1 MIFVDGTDEILYSED
16 GCTQGDPIA
25 MLLYGVGVKPLFV
38 VVKEKVAE
46 VFSSKSE
53 KLFQVL
59 FVDDS
64 SAAGKLK
71 TVLAWVKAL
80 VKEGPNMATT
90 LSRPRVFWW

>member
-1 MIFVDGTDEILYSED
+1 MAQSCPLHLQRLGYKMIFVDGTDEILYSED

-46 VFSSKSE
+46 VFSDKGG

-59 FVDDS
+59 F
-64 SAAGKLK
+64 AGILC
-71 TVLAWVKAL
+71 
-80 VKEGPNMATT
+80 
-90 LSRPRVFWW
+90 RPASLRLFWPG